1 MSRCLLGLVVAFGL
15 FCMTLALVANAGAQA
30 TTGSIVG
37 RVTDPTRAVVVG
49 AEATA
54 LNQATGVTYTSKSNG
69 DGEFNIQRVP
79 PGIYSVTVTR
89 QGFDTAVAKNLE
101 LVIDQNLVIE
111 FELKVGTASTVE
123 TVTAVAPLLQTES
136 VETGAVIGS
145 QQILD
150 LPLLGRNFLQLPL
163 LAPGVVSGLG
173 GNTLNLSVNG
183 QREFA
188 NSVLIDGVEAT
199 ANRNNDTNLTP
210 SVDAVEEFKVATS
223 DYSAQFGHA
232 AGGVISIQTKS
243 GTNRYHGSVYE
254 FYRPSATAAEN
265 YAFPTQT
272 PTASQLSQHNF
283 GATFGGPIIKN
294 KMFFFTSYE
303 QTRNRNAFNYI
314 DSVPPVNQI
323 NFLPNGDV
331 DLTNLKDPGD
341 GNTMIPLFDPA
352 ISYANYGYYAQQY
365 SPPYIIPASEVS
377 AGGLAILQ
385 KFFPAP
391 NIAITPGPNNGY
403 GWYDNFQVNAPYQ
416 YNGKNGDA
424 KVDFPEI
431 SSKDH
436 ISVAYHYSD
445 FNSLLGDPFWG
456 AIPVLGGGDA
466 DQGGKEDARSQEI
479 SATETHIF
487 SDRLLNEF
495 RFGYTRYHLNDFSLL
510 NGENLAD
517 QNNISNVNLPGV
529 PATSGFPY
537 IYLGSG
543 YETGGSTYRPLY
555 FTDSNFQF
563 VDNITL
569 IHSTHEFR
577 FGTDY
582 RRLNSHPIFSLY
594 PTGFQYYSGAYSYSQ
609 QTGDPTFNDYSYV
622 PYDPN
627 PLSAFPYGGSD
638 IADLLTGL
646 PQSVQIG
653 LQLTTPHTQSWEL
666 NFYGEDVWK
675 VTPRLTLTYGVR
687 YEYQNPFKEVSDNLS
702 NYDPSTNTIL
712 IAGRGGNS
720 NALINSRK
728 NDFSPRL
735 GLAYKI
741 SPRTVIRAGYGL
753 FYTPENDARE
763 DVLTTNYP
771 FAVQQYFYN
780 GFYNGAP
787 LYALDSGVPRSTT
800 IPVGSNVSSINPAN
814 ILDPVTGLP
823 DGNVQ
828 TIYYVDP
835 NLKTGYS
842 EMFNL
847 TLQQE
852 LTPSLTV
859 EAGYVGSL
867 AHQLPYAIGDINQ
880 ASRITTEL
888 GSIEAQESLG
898 WSKFNSLQVKATKRL
913 SNNLNFLASYTYG
926 HSMDDG
932 PAPFNLGKNHNQ
944 PQSPFNLNTEVA
956 DSDNDV
962 RHNFVFSSVYHLPFG
977 HGQRFLGDWQGTRQ
991 LILGGWQINGIL
1003 FARTGTPVNIVRDG
1017 NGVNGVKDTQGL
1029 RPNLVGNPVL
1039 PGDQRSLSH
1048 YFSTAA
1054 FSEAGFDC
1062 TPTSNPLCYAPGSA
1076 GRNLVRGPG
1085 YVNEDFSLFKDFGF
1099 KEFMKLQLRFEF
1111 FNLANTPHFGNPG
1124 GDESEGGTFGKIT
1137 QTSGNP
1143 RVVQFA
1149 AKFLF

>member
-1 MSRCLLGLVVAFGL
+1 MS
-15 FCMTLALVANAGAQA
+15 
-30 TTGSIVG
+30 
-37 RVTDPTRAVVVG
+37 
-49 AEATA
+49 
-54 LNQATGVTYTSKSNG
+54 LNQATGVSYTNQSNR
-69 DGEFNIQRVP
+69 DGGFEVQRVP
-79 PGIYSVTVTR
+79 PGAYTVTVA
-89 QGFDTAVAKNLE
+89 QHGFETAVAKNLG
-101 LVIDQNLVIE
+101 LVIDQKLEVN
-111 FELKVGTASTVE
+111 FELKVGATSTVE
-123 TVTAVAPLLQTES
+123 TVTSEAPLLQTES
-136 VETGAVIGS
+136 VETGTVIES
-145 QQILD
+145 RQILD

-163 LAPGVVSGLG
+163 LAPGVINGEG

-223 DYSAQFGHA
+223 DYSAQFGRA

-243 GTNRYHGSVYE
+243 GTNRFHGSVYE

-265 YAFPTQT
+265 YAFPTET
-272 PTASQLSQHNF
+272 PSPSQLSQHNF
-283 GATFGGPIIKN
+283 GATFGGPVIKN
-294 KMFFFTSYE
+294 KMFFFISYE

-416 YNGKNGDA
+416 YNGKNGDT
-424 KVDFPEI
+424 KFDLPTI

-436 ISVAYHYSD
+436 LSVAYHYSD
-445 FNSLLGDPFWG
+445 FNSLQGDPFWG

-466 DQGGKEDARSQEI
+466 DQGDKEDARSQEI

-487 SDRLLNEF
+487 SSQLLNEF
-495 RFGYTRYHLNDFSLL
+495 RFGYNRYHLNDFSLL

-517 QNNISNVNLPGV
+517 QYNIGNVNLPGV
-529 PATSGFPY
+529 PQTSGFPY

-543 YETGGSTYRPLY
+543 YETGGSTYKPLY

-563 VDNITL
+563 SDNITL
-569 IHSTHEFR
+569 TRSTHEFR
-577 FGTDY
+577 FGVDY
-582 RRLNSHPIFSLY
+582 RRLNSHPIFSLF
-594 PTGFQYYSGAYSYSQ
+594 PTGYQYYAGAYSYSQ
-609 QTGDPTFNDYSYV
+609 QTGDPTFNEYGNPPYA

-627 PLSAFPYGGSD
+627 PLSAFPWGGSD

-646 PQSVQIG
+646 PESVQIG

-666 NFYGEDVWK
+666 HFYGEDVWK
-675 VTPRLTLTYGVR
+675 ATSRLTLTYGVR
-687 YEYQNPFKEVSDNLS
+687 YEYQNPFTEASNNLS
-702 NYDPSTNTIL
+702 NYDPSTNMIL

-720 NALINSRK
+720 DALINSRK
-728 NDFSPRL
+728 DNFSPRL

-741 SPRTVIRAGYGL
+741 TPRTVIRAGYGL

-763 DVLTTNYP
+763 DVLTKNYP
-771 FAVQQYFYN
+771 FAAQQYFYN

-787 LYALDSGVPRSTT
+787 LYALDTGVTRITSV
-800 IPVGSNVSSINPAN
+800 PVGSGVSAI
-814 ILDPVTGLP
+814 DPSTIPEGS
-823 DGNVQ
+823 VQ

-867 AHQLPYAIGDINQ
+867 AHQLPYAIGDVNQ

-898 WSKFNSLQVKATKRL
+898 WSKFNSLQVKASERL

-926 HSMDDG
+926 HSIDDG
-932 PAPFNLGKNHNQ
+932 PAPFNLVKNHNQ
-944 PQSPFNLNTEVA
+944 PQSPFNLNAEVA

-962 RHNFVFSSVYHLPFG
+962 RHNFVFSSVYHLPVG
-977 HGQRFLGDWQGTRQ
+977 HGQRFLGDLQGAREF
-991 LILGGWQINGIL
+991 LFGGWQVNTIL
-1003 FARTGTPVNIVRDG
+1003 FARTGTPVNVVRDG

-1029 RPNLVGNPVL
+1029 RPNLVANPVL
-1039 PGDQRSLSH
+1039 PGDQRSLSR
-1048 YFSTAA
+1048 YFNTAA
-1054 FSEAGFDC
+1054 FSIAGFDC
-1062 TPTSNPLCYAPGSA
+1062 TPTSNPLCYVPGTA

-1085 YVNEDFSLFKDFGF
+1085 YVNDDFSFFKDFGIR
-1099 KEFMKLQLRFEF
+1099 EAMKLQLRFEF
-1111 FNLANTPHFGNPG
+1111 FNLANTPHFANPG
-1124 GDESEGGTFGKIT
+1124 GDESEAGTFGKIT
-1137 QTSGNP
+1137 QTIANP
-1143 RVVQFA
+1143 RVIQFA
-1149 AKFLF
+1149 AKFIF

>member
-1 MSRCLLGLVVAFGL
+1 MNCCVRGFVLALTVFV
-15 FCMTLALVANAGAQA
+15 MTLCFIPDAGAQA

-37 RVTDPTRAVVVG
+37 RVTDPSKAVVV
-49 AEATA
+49 EAQVTA
-54 LNQATGVTYTSKSNG
+54 LNQATGVSYTGKSNES
-69 DGEFNIQRVP
+69 GEFVVQRVP
-79 PGIYSVTVTR
+79 PGVYTVTVT
-89 QGFDTAVAKNLE
+89 QPGFETAVAKDLE
-101 LVIDQNLVIE
+101 LVIDQKLAIE
-111 FELKVGTASTVE
+111 FDLKVGKISTVE

-150 LPLLGRNFLQLPL
+150 LPLLGRNFLQLSL
-163 LAPGVVSGLG
+163 LAPGVINGEG

-223 DYSAQFGHA
+223 DYSAEFGRA

-243 GTNRYHGSVYE
+243 GTNRYHGSAYE

-265 YAFPTQT
+265 YAFPTET
-272 PTASQLSQHNF
+272 PSESQLSQHNF

-294 KMFFFTSYE
+294 KTFFFISYE

-314 DSVPPVNQI
+314 DSVPPINQI
-323 NFLPNGDV
+323 NFLPNGGV

-352 ISYANYGYYAQQY
+352 ISYANYGGYAQQY
-365 SPPYIIPASEVS
+365 SPPFIIPASEVS
-377 AGGLAILQ
+377 PAGVAIL
-385 KFFPAP
+385 KNFFPVP

-424 KVDFPEI
+424 KVDLPEI

-436 ISVAYHYSD
+436 VSVAYHYSD
-445 FNSLLGDPFWG
+445 FNSLQGDPFWG
-456 AIPVLGGGDA
+456 AIPVQGGGDA
-466 DQGGKEDARSQEI
+466 DQGDREDARSQEI

-487 SDRLLNEF
+487 SSRSLNEF
-495 RFGYTRYHLNDFSLL
+495 RFGYSRYHLDDFSLL

-517 QNNISNVNLPGV
+517 QYGVGNVNLPGI

-543 YETGGSTYRPLY
+543 YVTGGSTYKPL
-555 FTDSNFQF
+555 FFSDSNFQF
-563 VDNITL
+563 SDNVTL
-569 IHSTHEFR
+569 TRSNHEFR
-577 FGTDY
+577 LGADY

-609 QTGDPTFNDYSYV
+609 QTGDPTFNGYTYV

-666 NFYGEDVWK
+666 HFYGEDVWK
-675 VTPRLTLTYGVR
+675 ATPRLTLIYGVR
-687 YEYQNPFKEVSDNLS
+687 YEYQNPFTEANGDLS
-702 NYDPSTNTIL
+702 GYDLANNTIL

-720 NALINSRK
+720 DALINSRK
-728 NDFSPRL
+728 NDFSPRV

-741 SPRTVIRAGYGL
+741 TPRTVIRAGYGL

-763 DVLTTNYP
+763 DVLTKNYP

-780 GFYNGAP
+780 GFYNGSP
-787 LYALDSGVPRSTT
+787 SYTLDTGVSRITS
-800 IPVGSNVSSINPAN
+800 IPVGSNVSSI
-814 ILDPVTGLP
+814 DPSTIP
-823 DGNVQ
+823 DGSVQ
-828 TIYYVDP
+828 SIYYVDP
-835 NLKTGYS
+835 NLKTGNS
-842 EMFNL
+842 QLFNI
-847 TLQQE
+847 TLQRE
-852 LTPSLTV
+852 VTPSLSV
-859 EAGYVGSL
+859 EAAYVGSL
-867 AHQLPYAIGDINQ
+867 AHDLPYAIGDINQ
-880 ASRITTEL
+880 ASRITADL
-888 GSIEAQESLG
+888 GTIEAQESLG
-898 WSKFNSLQVKATKRL
+898 WSKFNSFQVKATKRL
-913 SNNLNFLASYTYG
+913 SANLNFLAAYTYG
-926 HSMDDG
+926 HSIDNG

-944 PQSPFNLNTEVA
+944 PQDPFDLGAELA
-956 DSDNDV
+956 SSDNDV
-962 RHNFVFSSVYHLPFG
+962 RHNLVFSSVYHLPLG
-977 HGQRFLGDWQGTRQ
+977 HGQQFFGNWQGARQ
-991 LILGGWQINGIL
+991 LILGGWQINGI
-1003 FARTGTPVNIVRDG
+1003 FNARTGTPVNVVRDG
-1017 NGVNGVKDTQGL
+1017 NGVEGVKDTEGL

-1039 PGDQRSLSH
+1039 SGDQRTLSH
-1048 YFSTAA
+1048 YFNTAA

-1062 TPTSNPLCYAPGSA
+1062 TPNTNPLCFVPGTA

-1085 YVNEDFSLFKDFGF
+1085 YVNADFSFFKDFGF
-1099 KEFMKLQLRFEF
+1099 REAMKLQLRFEF
-1111 FNLANTPHFGNPG
+1111 FNLTNTPHFSSPG
-1124 GDESEGGTFGKIT
+1124 GDESQAGTFGKIT
-1137 QTSGNP
+1137 QTFGNP
-1143 RVVQFA
+1143 RVIQFA
-1149 AKFLF
+1149 AKFIF